1 MPKSTFFN
9 LHDSKR
15 AKLLQAA
22 EKEFARVPLSQASI
36 ANIVKLACV
45 PRGSFYQYFHD
56 KEDVFYYLLKLHT
69 DKRRVYFLNVLK
81 ESNGDLMDSM
91 DQVFRTMLIELTEE
105 EHLKFLKNAV
115 LNVTHEIEDS
125 FTELFLG
132 KQHEVDAVNQVRD
145 LVDFDKLNIDSKQEF
160 FHVMQILTSVT
171 FRNIVD
177 KLSRNLSHEEA
188 IENFRIEMDLL
199 RKGLSKANSEG

>member
-1 MPKSTFFN
+1 MPTSTFFN
-9 LHDSKR
+9 LNDSKR

-22 EKEFARVPLSQASI
+22 EKEFARAPLPQASI
-36 ANIVKLACV
+36 ANIVKLAGV
-45 PRGSFYQYFHD
+45 SRGSFYQYFNG
-56 KEDVFYYLLKLHT
+56 KEDAFYYLLKIHT
-69 DKRRVYFLNVLK
+69 DKRRAYFLKLLQEK
-81 ESNGDLMDSM
+81 DGDLMASM
-91 DQVFRTMLIELTEE
+91 DQVFRTMLIELSEE
-105 EHLKFLKNAV
+105 EHLQFLKNAV

-132 KQHEVDAVNQVRD
+132 KQPEVDAVNQVKD
-145 LVDFDKLNIDSKQEF
+145 LVDFKKLNIDNKQEF

-177 KLSRNLSHEEA
+177 QLSRNLSHEKA

-199 RKGLSKANSEG
+199 SKGLSKVKK

>member
-9 LHDSKR
+9 LHDEKR
-15 AKLLQAA
+15 FKLLQAA

-36 ANIVKLACV
+36 ANIVKFACV

-56 KEDVFYYLLKLHT
+56 KEDVFYYLLKRHT

-81 ESNGDLMDSM
+81 ENSGDLMESM
-91 DQVFRTMLIELTEE
+91 DQVFRTMLIELSEE
-105 EHLKFLKNAV
+105 KQLQFLKNAV

-132 KQHEVDAVNQVRD
+132 KQQEVDAVNQVKD
-145 LVDFDKLNIDSKQEF
+145 LVDFNKLNVDSKQEF
-160 FHVMQILTSVT
+160 FHVMQIVTSVT

-177 KLSRNLSHEEA
+177 KLSRNLPCEEA
-188 IENFRIEMDLL
+188 IKNFRIEMDLL
-199 RKGLSKANSEG
+199 RKGLSK

>member
-1 MPKSTFFN
+1 MPTSTFFN
-9 LHDSKR
+9 LNDSKR

-22 EKEFARVPLSQASI
+22 EKEFARAPLPQASI
-36 ANIVKLACV
+36 ANIVKLAGV
-45 PRGSFYQYFHD
+45 SRGSFYQYFNG
-56 KEDVFYYLLKLHT
+56 KEDAFYYLLKIHT
-69 DKRRVYFLNVLK
+69 DKRRAYFLKLLQEK
-81 ESNGDLMDSM
+81 DGDLMASM
-91 DQVFRTMLIELTEE
+91 DQVFRTMLIELSEE
-105 EHLKFLKNAV
+105 EHLQFLKNAV

-132 KQHEVDAVNQVRD
+132 KQPEVDAVNQVKD
-145 LVDFDKLNIDSKQEF
+145 LVDFKKLNIDNKQEF

-177 KLSRNLSHEEA
+177 QLSRNLSHEKA

-199 RKGLSKANSEG
+199 SKGLSKVKKQV